1 MVKLN
6 NFFLFQGNSSYT
18 RPPPLTSSGY
28 ELYDSCV
35 NDESN
40 PSIYIVFERDQ
51 CYPKYLIKYR
61 LRKAFSY
68 ISDQNANSSASGCL
82 PSPMH
87 VSISKAANVTST
99 TSVVTG
105 AHGVQTC
112 NPGTSYSSQTSHTT
126 SASKT
131 KQTFT
136 SHLASTLPYQHSFSH
151 SRVSNWNANQSTLSP
166 VQPTTSVPC
175 CTAVHMVSTT
185 SSASGSNR
193 ILTCNVGTSC
203 LSQRLH
209 TTSAS
214 QTKQT
219 STSHSASA
227 LPHQRN
233 SSHNKVSNWDT
244 SPLTSSSV
252 PTPTPEPCFS
262 AARVVSTTS
271 SVSGLPRIQKFNS
284 GTSYSSQRSQ
294 MSLSSQTKQSSTSQS
309 ILKSP
314 QTENNKKCSIQ

>member
-1 MVKLN
+1 MECKHAILELHIHHKRRTQHQLLRQSKLLRLIWLQHCPIN
-6 NFFLFQGNSSYT
+6 TANRS
-18 RPPPLTSSGY
+18 TS
-28 ELYDSCV
+28 
-35 NDESN
+35 
-40 PSIYIVFERDQ
+40 
-51 CYPKYLIKYR
+51 
-61 LRKAFSY
+61 
-68 ISDQNANSSASGCL
+68 
-82 PSPMH
+82 
-87 VSISKAANVTST
+87 
-99 TSVVTG
+99 
-105 AHGVQTC
+105 
-112 NPGTSYSSQTSHTT
+112 
-126 SASKT
+126 
-131 KQTFT
+131 
-136 SHLASTLPYQHSFSH
+136 
-151 SRVSNWNANQSTLSP
+151 SP
-166 VQPTTSVPC
+166 VQPTISVPC
-175 CTAVHMVSTT
+175 CTAAHMVSTT
-185 SSASGSNR
+185 SSASESNR

-227 LPHQRN
+227 LPYQRN
-233 SSHNKVSNWDT
+233 SSHNKVSNWNT

-262 AARVVSTTS
+262 AARMVSTTS

-314 QTENNKKCSIQ
+314 QTENNKKCSIQWW